1 MNPYTPKVAL
11 LLCGFFLL
19 SLCSFSV
26 FLFSLMAVSALC
38 AIYDQPLSATN
49 LAGIYAV
56 LPAPYFLVLFLSFLV
71 DLVRSYISNFQA
83 PWLRILVLEGLASAM
98 LLYSYIRLS
107 TTQAVCT
114 IIYHSNMS
122 GTFECHE

>member
-26 FLFSLMAVSALC
+26 FLFSLMAISALC
-38 AIYDQPLSATN
+38 AIYGQPLSATN
-49 LAGIYAV
+49 LAGIYAI
-56 LPAPYFLVLFLSFLV
+56 LPAPYFLVLFLSFLL
-71 DLVRSYISNFQA
+71 DLARSYLSNFQA
-83 PWLRILVLEGLASAM
+83 LWLRILVLEGLASAM

-107 TTQAVCT
+107 TARSVCT
-114 IIYHSNMS
+114 IIYYSYMS
-122 GTFECHE
+122 GIFEGHE